1 METLAVV
8 GSLCKLTGRIAI
20 TWYFN
25 AATAG
30 VAASPVISMLP
41 LVLCRSIGAAK
52 VEGFDPILAIGCDN
66 RYITYGV
73 INPLPTAAGVVD
85 GVVRGA
91 DERMEIGGCVSWW
104 IDAVAASVLTSGGC
118 IDATY

>member
-1 METLAVV
+1 ME
-8 GSLCKLTGRIAI
+8 GS
-20 TWYFN
+20 
-25 AATAG
+25 
-30 VAASPVISMLP
+30 
-41 LVLCRSIGAAK
+41 
-52 VEGFDPILAIGCDN
+52 DPILAIGCDN
-66 RYITYGV
+66 RYITHGV
-73 INPLPTAAGVVD
+73 INPPPTAAGVVD

>member
-1 METLAVV
+1 M
-8 GSLCKLTGRIAI
+8 GRIAI

-25 AATAG
+25 AA
-30 VAASPVISMLP
+30 
-41 LVLCRSIGAAK
+41 
-52 VEGFDPILAIGCDN
+52 
-66 RYITYGV
+66 
-73 INPLPTAAGVVD
+73 AAGVVD
-85 GVVRGA
+85 GVVRRA